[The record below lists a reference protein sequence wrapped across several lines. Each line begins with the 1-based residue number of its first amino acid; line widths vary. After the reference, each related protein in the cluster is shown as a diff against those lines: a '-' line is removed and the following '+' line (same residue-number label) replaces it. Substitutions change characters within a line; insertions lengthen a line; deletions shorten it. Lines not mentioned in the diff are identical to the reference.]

1 MLNEPFKFQQQQ
13 RKTSLFPA
21 ALSRLSTRRRSR
33 RKISRDQDDV
43 TAMSNQVT
51 DTAGGLDYDDD
62 DDDDG
67 GDIIADAKTTVVSSS
82 RVDDGVAQGQSSFDT
97 LGGYVTDRT
106 TDSQDVRSKTNG
118 YNQYGGMDLEV
129 L

>member
-51 DTAGGLDYDDD
+51 DTAGGLDYDD